1 VCKIIEH
8 FKKSGYVLVS
18 SLLFCCI
25 FIWKWHANCY
35 KILLALPFVLLVT
48 FRKDVILSSK

>member
-18 SLLFCCI
+18 SVLYYCI
-25 FIWKWHANCY
+25 FIWKWDANCY
-35 KILLALPFVLLVT
+35 KVLLACRLCCM
-48 FRKDVILSSK
+48 